1 MENKD
6 SRLIAGLKHTSR
18 TADLICGDFSILP
31 LFYHFGIELGFG
43 DEAVEDTCARY
54 GISADLFIS
63 MCKVYTMPGY
73 VPDCSG
79 FGKEDL
85 RVVAEYVHQS
95 HVYYLERALPE
106 LDRCLDEVT
115 GYYGEANRKVLKK
128 FYSDYRREVD
138 KHFDYEEKTVL
149 PYVRRLLAGGSDAGY
164 SMADFE
170 DNHTDIEES
179 LEDLKNIII
188 KYLPSGAP
196 FELRYDLLSDIIRL
210 GRELA
215 NHTVIENR
223 ILVPIAVKIE
233 NDGR

>member
-1 MENKD
+1 MNHLLFTGKMKLAD
-6 SRLIAGLKHTSR
+6 VLMGNYRLLLVLDRFRLH
-18 TADLICGDFSILP
+18 
-31 LFYHFGIELGFG
+31 LGFG
-43 DEAVEDTCARY
+43 EKSVEEVCMTH
-54 GISADLFIS
+54 GIPAPLFL
-63 MCKVYTMPGY
+63 MVCNVYTFGDYLPGEGDLKAIDVRSLLGY
-73 VPDCSG
+73 LQSSHHYY
-79 FGKEDL
+79 KEKCLPGIRHKLD
-85 RVVAEYVHQS
+85 A
-95 HVYYLERALPE
+95 LEERT
-106 LDRCLDEVT
+106 R
-115 GYYGEANRKVLKK
+115 NRSAQILQR
-128 FYSDYRREVD
+128 FYSDYQAEVMN
-138 KHFDYEEKTVL
+138 HFDYEEKTVL

-223 ILVPIAVKIE
+223 ILVPIAMKIE